1 MRIMFL
7 EKKLMY
13 LIGPSHLDTVTF
25 TTVVEPHLKIW
36 GGGGGGMLVILQ
48 ISSIQVS

>member
-36 GGGGGGMLVILQ
+36 GGGGMLVILQ